1 MSSPEGSEQDDEEL
15 EPGSESISDPIF
27 GTGSL
32 SALVV
37 LMTPGNAVL
46 ADPVE
51 ERGASLYGIVHVK
64 HGGILKPESVS
75 TKQERIA
82 ELARNNPAMALTTL
96 AHHIDYEW
104 VKYAYDCTRK
114 DGAVGVDG
122 QTGEDYAA
130 NLEGCGAIRMLRS
143 VTLKLLMSTGQWV
156 S

>member
-1 MSSPEGSEQDDEEL
+1 
-15 EPGSESISDPIF
+15 
-27 GTGSL
+27 
-32 SALVV
+32 
-37 LMTPGNAVL
+37 MTPGNAVR

-51 ERGASLYGIVHVK
+51 EREASLYRIVHVK

-122 QTGEDYAA
+122 LDCDNQHVRPCCLTGECYPR
-130 NLEGCGAIRMLRS
+130 NCC
-143 VTLKLLMSTGQWV
+143 
-156 S
+156 

>member
-37 LMTPGNAVL
+37 LMTLGNAVR

-51 ERGASLYGIVHVK
+51 ERGASLYRIVHGK

-75 TKQERIA
+75 TKQERIGA
-82 ELARNNPAMALTTL
+82 P
-96 AHHIDYEW
+96 W
-104 VKYAYDCTRK
+104 K
-114 DGAVGVDG
+114 GAV
-122 QTGEDYAA
+122 T
-130 NLEGCGAIRMLRS
+130 
-143 VTLKLLMSTGQWV
+143 QWV
-156 S
+156 RIPPGNFRSSR

>member
-37 LMTPGNAVL
+37 LMTLGNAVR

-51 ERGASLYGIVHVK
+51 ERGASLYRIVHGK

-82 ELARNNPAMALTTL
+82 ELASNWLRVSIRLGAARLAERLGWEEMAAAKCAM
-96 AHHIDYEW
+96 
-104 VKYAYDCTRK
+104 R
-114 DGAVGVDG
+114 
-122 QTGEDYAA
+122 
-130 NLEGCGAIRMLRS
+130 
-143 VTLKLLMSTGQWV
+143 
-156 S
+156 

>member
-1 MSSPEGSEQDDEEL
+1 MCDQFCGAGGAGLRSGTGPPGMSSPEGSEQDDEEL

-32 SALVV
+32 SAIVV
-37 LMTPGNAVL
+37 LKTLGNAVR

-51 ERGASLYGIVHVK
+51 ERGASLYRSVHVK
-64 HGGILKPESVS
+64 HGGTLKPESVS

-82 ELARNNPAMALTTL
+82 ELARNNPGMALTTL

-122 QTGEDYAA
+122 QTGEDYA
-130 NLEGCGAIRMLRS
+130 GRDQI
-143 VTLKLLMSTGQWV
+143 
-156 S
+156 